1 MGHKEDRRV
10 KYTKALLKNALV
22 EAMQTQHISKI
33 SVKALCDAADVH
45 RSTFYAHYMDQYD
58 LLRQI
63 TNEVLTNIISYLDEQ
78 DYDTKHPLS
87 AQKLDR
93 ILQYAK
99 GHADVFKALLS
110 ENSDIVIQR
119 ELMGFINAVSF
130 PISVD
135 VNSKMREY
143 IGLFVING
151 CVSVLNKWMQDG
163 MQEPTY
169 GLSEFLLQLL
179 YNGIGSV

>member
-1 MGHKEDRRV
+1 
-10 KYTKALLKNALV
+10 
-22 EAMQTQHISKI
+22 MQTQHISKI
-33 SVKALCDAADVH
+33 SVKALCNAADVH

-63 TNEVLTNIISYLDEQ
+63 TDEVLTNITSYLDEQ

-99 GHADVFKALLS
+99 NHADVFKALLS

-130 PISVD
+130 PINIDESSE
-135 VNSKMREY
+135 NNKKKEY
-143 IGLFVING
+143 IVLFIING

-169 GLSEFLLQLL
+169 GLSEFLLQIL